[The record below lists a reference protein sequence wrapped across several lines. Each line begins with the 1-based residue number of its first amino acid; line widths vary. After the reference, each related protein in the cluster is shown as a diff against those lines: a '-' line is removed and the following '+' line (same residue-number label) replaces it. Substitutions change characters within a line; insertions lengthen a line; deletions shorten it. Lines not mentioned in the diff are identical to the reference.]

1 MHWFSRKL
9 KNVECMLKKWKDN
22 LEGDYPEMILLVAS
36 MFGSSLVVKIHFCW
50 KKNQTPAC
58 MMSCTFSIIS
68 ADYEKN
74 ILMTGFI

>member
-36 MFGSSLVVKIHFCW
+36 MFGSSLVVKIRRASFLLE
-50 KKNQTPAC
+50 KKSNSC
-58 MMSCTFSIIS
+58 MYDELHI
-68 ADYEKN
+68 
-74 ILMTGFI
+74 